1 MPTYSVI
8 NKENDLVILIDA
20 PNRPAA
26 ISAAVK
32 NTLAIREATTED
44 IVDYTRAGKE
54 IVKAEVRQ
62 RKQAEADPDQ
72 LTIPGT
78 LDQG

>member
-20 PNRPAA
+20 PHRPAA

-32 NTLAIREATTED
+32 NTLSIREATTED
-44 IVDYTRAGKE
+44 IVDYTKAGKE
-54 IVKAEVRQ
+54 IVKAEIRH
-62 RKQAEADPDQ
+62 RKQAEADPAQ